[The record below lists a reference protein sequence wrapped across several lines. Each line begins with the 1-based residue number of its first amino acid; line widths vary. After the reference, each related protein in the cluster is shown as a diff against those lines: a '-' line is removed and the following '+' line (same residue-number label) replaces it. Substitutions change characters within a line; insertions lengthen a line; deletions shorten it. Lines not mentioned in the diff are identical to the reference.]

1 MLYRKFRQKIHKQNS
16 DKVWIEDS
24 QTEFT
29 YKVLI
34 ENLDQKVH
42 KQSSNMRYRRFID
55 NLNKEFID
63 KERIYRQRV
72 WIND

>member
-29 YKVLI
+29 YKVLDR
-34 ENLDQKVH
+34 EFRQNVH
-42 KQSSNMRYRRFID
+42 KQSSNRRYRRFID
-55 NLNKEFID
+55 IIQIKNLQTKREFID
-63 KERIYRQRV
+63 REFG
-72 WIND
+72 

>member
-1 MLYRKFRQKIHKQNS
+1 MSYRKFRQKIHKQNS

-34 ENLDQKVH
+34 ENLDG
-42 KQSSNMRYRRFID
+42 S
-55 NLNKEFID
+55 
-63 KERIYRQRV
+63 
-72 WIND
+72 